1 MRFAHT
7 WVLFLLLLLVPLAYL
22 LWVQRD
28 RKLKRFTAFADA
40 RFFSHYLA
48 GFSPFYSSL
57 KVVLRL
63 VALAMVILAAA
74 RPQWDYEASELETSG
89 LDIIFCV
96 DISKSMDATDIAP
109 SRLSRAKLQL
119 SSFVDELQ
127 GDRIGI
133 IAFAGTASLDCPL
146 TDDYESV
153 QMVISS
159 LSTNQA
165 IRMGTDIGAALDLAS
180 KSFNTGQGSKIL
192 ILISDGEDLEK
203 AALTK
208 ARKVHSEGITIYSMG
223 VGTENG
229 TRITNP
235 ATGEEKLSVLDTAT
249 LSQIASIGSG
259 QYYSVSPGQNEIKLL
274 LREIYGKEKGFVD
287 GRRVH
292 RLKEQYGFFLIGAL
306 LFLLLEM
313 LISPNRKD
321 VKVVKPEVLDGD

>member
-1 MRFAHT
+1 
-7 WVLFLLLLLVPLAYL
+7 
-22 LWVQRD
+22 
-28 RKLKRFTAFADA
+28 
-40 RFFSHYLA
+40 
-48 GFSPFYSSL
+48 
-57 KVVLRL
+57 VVLRL
-63 VALAMVILAAA
+63 IALALVIIAAA
-74 RPQWDYEASELETSG
+74 GPQWDYEATELETSG

-96 DISKSMDATDIAP
+96 DISKSMDAEDIAP
-109 SRLSRAKLQL
+109 SRLSRAKLQI

-133 IAFAGTASLDCPL
+133 IAFAGTASLECPL

-165 IRMGTDIGAALDLAS
+165 IRMGTDIGAALDLAA

-208 ARKVHSEGITIYSMG
+208 ARRVRSEGVTIYTMG
-223 VGTENG
+223 VGTESG

-249 LSQIASIGSG
+249 LSQIAKLGSG

-274 LREIYGKEKGFVD
+274 LKEIYGIEKGFVD

-292 RLKEQYGFFLIGAL
+292 RMKQQYGFFLIGAL

-313 LISPNRKD
+313 LISSNRRYNKT
-321 VKVVKPEVLDGD
+321 VSQEEVSGY